1 MYITKNNDRFIN
13 LLPNNENKMYKNYR
27 KNVKLLRINKCIV
40 DQIDLPRANEN

>member
-27 KNVKLLRINKCIV
+27 KKCKI
-40 DQIDLPRANEN
+40 IKN